1 MIRLGI
7 DIGGSAIKAALVNL
21 DTGEIVSDTLRAKN
35 NIETKPHDAAANIL
49 RIMRKLDYSGP
60 LGVGFPGRLVKNVL
74 HKAPNLHPE
83 WLNNDLTVFFE
94 ENTKSKTVVLNDADA
109 AALAELNFGDP
120 RIKTTT
126 RAMFLT
132 LGTGIG
138 SALILNG
145 QIWNDTEFGQLIFEG
160 KRTMENVG
168 AAAVKR
174 IENLSWK
181 QWGIRLNSVLEKYDF
196 YFSPELFVLGGA
208 ISSSLDKFKRYLD
221 FPEEKVIAAK
231 LGNDAGIIG
240 AAMAIEKMS

>member
-1 MIRLGI
+1 M
-7 DIGGSAIKAALVNL
+7 
-21 DTGEIVSDTLRAKN
+21 
-35 NIETKPHDAAANIL
+35 
-49 RIMRKLDYSGP
+49 
-60 LGVGFPGRLVKNVL
+60 
-74 HKAPNLHPE
+74 
-83 WLNNDLTVFFE
+83 
-94 ENTKSKTVVLNDADA
+94 NDADA
-109 AALAELNFGDP
+109 AALAELNFGDQQ
-120 RIKTTT
+120 IKKTNRT
-126 RAMFLT
+126 MFLT

-181 QWGIRLNSVLEKYDF
+181 QWGEFVSIVFWKNTIFILVLNCLC
-196 YFSPELFVLGGA
+196 LAGA
-208 ISSSLDKFKRYLD
+208 ISSSLDKFQRYLD

-240 AAMAIEKMS
+240 AAMATEKIV

>member
-1 MIRLGI
+1 M
-7 DIGGSAIKAALVNL
+7 
-21 DTGEIVSDTLRAKN
+21 
-35 NIETKPHDAAANIL
+35 
-49 RIMRKLDYSGP
+49 
-60 LGVGFPGRLVKNVL
+60 
-74 HKAPNLHPE
+74 
-83 WLNNDLTVFFE
+83 
-94 ENTKSKTVVLNDADA
+94 NDADA
-109 AALAELNFGDP
+109 AALAELNFGDQQ
-120 RIKTTT
+120 IKKTNRT
-126 RAMFLT
+126 MFLT

-181 QWGIRLNSVLEKYDF
+181 QWGGIRLNSVLEKYDF

-208 ISSSLDKFKRYLD
+208 ISSSLDKFQRYLD

-240 AAMAIEKMS
+240 AAMATEKSSKEIEQ